1 MEKTQIKLRKCA
13 GCGKLKSREDMIK
26 ITKDHT
32 NGDIVINPNSKT
44 FGRSVYLC
52 YNQNCIETS
61 FKKNKI
67 GRVLKTN
74 TTLKKEDV
82 IKLLNGEKGQL
93 DG

>member
-1 MEKTQIKLRKCA
+1 MEKTQIKLRKCT

-52 YNQNCIETS
+52 YNQNCIEQAL
-61 FKKNKI
+61 KKNKI
-67 GRVLKTN
+67 GKFLKT
-74 TTLKKEDV
+74 TEDLKGL
-82 IKLLNGEKGQL
+82 INGQL
-93 DG
+93 KS